1 MPYYHSNTSYGVM
14 PDRLPKL
21 TSFEQALAHFK
32 SVKPYSKGKLKGS
45 APLGEKRSYSRSLIE
60 YTPHDPHLLT
70 HHGECVFLSYYDN
83 RVVRLYADGTKRFS
97 TCGWH
102 SISTHHFLNETS
114 STGHAFRFERN
125 KGVIYL
131 VKDDIYYMFP
141 DQDDIVVHPDGSI
154 TGYKVPVYH
163 RMDGEVMLRLKK
175 QYAPFTTF
183 VRDMLTINQH
193 VATDSELDALPAYT
207 RSIMSLPIGKS
218 LRGLRPS
225 EINYSYKSM
234 VTLFSHIDEALRK
247 DGDEQRAIFYEIATR
262 FNHLVWSWNW
272 GRMGNVEPTLDAGTA
287 VRHFNELIKFH
298 FAKLI
303 FKRERI
309 TPRNTAVH
317 DSNEHYMI
325 HQINK
330 L

>member
-1 MPYYHSNTSYGVM
+1 MPYYHSNASYGVM

-60 YTPHDPHLLT
+60 YAPDL
-70 HHGECVFLSYYDN
+70 ECIFLSYYDN
-83 RVVRLYADGTKRFS
+83 RVVRLYADGTKTFS

-102 SISTHHFLNETS
+102 SISTNHFLNETS
-114 STGHAFRFERN
+114 SIGQTFRFERN

-131 VKDDIYYMFP
+131 VKNDIYYMLP
-141 DQDDIVVHPDGSI
+141 DQGEIVVHPDGTI
-154 TGYKVPVYH
+154 TGYKVPIYH
-163 RMDGEVMLRLKK
+163 RMDGEVMLHLKK

-225 EINYSYKSM
+225 EINYSYRSM
-234 VTLFSHIDEALRK
+234 TLLFSCIDEALSK
-247 DGDEQRAIFYEIATR
+247 DGDEQRAMFYEIATR

-272 GRMGNVEPTLDAGTA
+272 GHRGNTEPTLDADTA

-298 FAKLI
+298 FAKLV
-303 FKRERI
+303 FKKEEV
-309 TPRNTAVH
+309 TPRKTAVH

-325 HQINK
+325 YQVNK

>member
-1 MPYYHSNTSYGVM
+1 MTYYHSSTSYGVM

-60 YTPHDPHLLT
+60 YSPDCYPLRL
-70 HHGECVFLSYYDN
+70 ECISLSYYDN
-83 RVVRLYADGTKRFS
+83 RVVRLYADGTKMFS

-102 SISTHHFLNETS
+102 SISTNHFLNETS
-114 STGHAFRFERN
+114 SMGHAFRFERN

-131 VKDDIYYMFP
+131 VKNDIYYMLP
-141 DQDDIVVHPDGSI
+141 DQGEIVVHPDGTI

-207 RSIMSLPIGKS
+207 RSIMALPIGKS

-225 EINYSYKSM
+225 GINHSYRSM
-234 VTLFSHIDEALRK
+234 TLLFSHIDEALRK
-247 DGDEQRAIFYEIATR
+247 DGDEQRAMFYEIATR
-262 FNHLVWSWNW
+262 FNHLVWCWSW
-272 GRMGNVEPTLDAGTA
+272 GHQSNVEPTLDADTA

-298 FAKLI
+298 FAKLV
-303 FKRERI
+303 FKKEEV
-309 TPRNTAVH
+309 TPRKTAVH

-325 HQINK
+325 YQVNK